1 MLEYINIMT
10 KKYRNN
16 CFAFENRWT
25 FFAPSEIFG
34 HCVHAAIIE
43 IDEKNAISSLPIF
56 LNFISD
62 LYTYS
67 QTMSNT

>member
-1 MLEYINIMT
+1 MN
-10 KKYRNN
+10 
-16 CFAFENRWT
+16 F